1 MTEVEAAEIFFLSLD
16 KAEIE
21 RAKGAGFSIDD
32 YYPSP
37 YREYRKYT
45 PLRWAVER
53 GTAEQLHLLAS
64 CGADVKGED
73 ENHCLIRL
81 AVSAKRPKEVITAL
95 VEIGADINRSNGYIT
110 PLTDAVQQKDTKLVS
125 TLLCLGA
132 DVNVPAREFRSL
144 PLSRAVENEHIRMI
158 DQLITAGA
166 SLDIQIEEAGY
177 SDSFL
182 HLAAMGKNYAYE
194 ISRMLLASGA
204 PYQIDGAGWY
214 PIHMAIRYDNTELVR
229 FYIKLIRE
237 QGKHHLP
244 INLLTMASRA
254 GNLAMVEML
263 LELEVPRFTAS
274 GAENALHAACHSHR
288 PLIITTLL
296 EAGVS
301 YQMDE
306 RGILP
311 GELLDPKDEN
321 YDLCV
326 ERLQAHIKPI
336 FALALSG
343 KKRETTEA
351 IKKQAD
357 LGLRDQMGK
366 SILHVVC
373 KTGHT
378 QAVKML
384 IKRMDEIDDGDAL
397 GNTPLH
403 YAVIAGHQKICQLL
417 LEAGASAQVRN
428 HQGMSPSMLKLK
440 EQKPELFAR

>member
-1 MTEVEAAEIFFLSLD
+1 MTEVEAAEISFCPSIKLKLNGRKGPGFRSMTTIPPHTGVSKVHPPSMGSRTGNGRTASPPSLLWGGC
-16 KAEIE
+16 E
-21 RAKGAGFSIDD
+21 R
-32 YYPSP
+32 
-37 YREYRKYT
+37 
-45 PLRWAVER
+45 
-53 GTAEQLHLLAS
+53 
-64 CGADVKGED
+64 ED

-296 EAGVS
+296 EAG
-301 YQMDE
+301 
-306 RGILP
+306 G
-311 GELLDPKDEN
+311 
-321 YDLCV
+321 
-326 ERLQAHIKPI
+326 
-336 FALALSG
+336 
-343 KKRETTEA
+343 
-351 IKKQAD
+351 
-357 LGLRDQMGK
+357 
-366 SILHVVC
+366 
-373 KTGHT
+373 
-378 QAVKML
+378 
-384 IKRMDEIDDGDAL
+384 
-397 GNTPLH
+397 
-403 YAVIAGHQKICQLL
+403 
-417 LEAGASAQVRN
+417 
-428 HQGMSPSMLKLK
+428 
-440 EQKPELFAR
+440 

>member
-1 MTEVEAAEIFFLSLD
+1 
-16 KAEIE
+16 
-21 RAKGAGFSIDD
+21 
-32 YYPSP
+32 
-37 YREYRKYT
+37 
-45 PLRWAVER
+45 
-53 GTAEQLHLLAS
+53 
-64 CGADVKGED
+64 
-73 ENHCLIRL
+73 
-81 AVSAKRPKEVITAL
+81 
-95 VEIGADINRSNGYIT
+95 
-110 PLTDAVQQKDTKLVS
+110 
-125 TLLCLGA
+125 
-132 DVNVPAREFRSL
+132 
-144 PLSRAVENEHIRMI
+144 
-158 DQLITAGA
+158 
-166 SLDIQIEEAGY
+166 
-177 SDSFL
+177 
-182 HLAAMGKNYAYE
+182 
-194 ISRMLLASGA
+194 
-204 PYQIDGAGWY
+204 
-214 PIHMAIRYDNTELVR
+214 
-229 FYIKLIRE
+229 
-237 QGKHHLP
+237 
-244 INLLTMASRA
+244 
-254 GNLAMVEML
+254 
-263 LELEVPRFTAS
+263 
-274 GAENALHAACHSHR
+274 
-288 PLIITTLL
+288 
-296 EAGVS
+296 
-301 YQMDE
+301 MDE